1 MRCQELNDDV
11 QSQFM
16 KRNWCVKSIVLH
28 CVTNVSCKS
37 FVKSIRFSFLFF
49 SPRHRKYRSFSSSW
63 LIPLPFSASQCF
75 LLPSSPLPPPLSSL
89 IPPNYKLFPINFL
102 FAKLNHHL
110 LGLSLPSSYIL
121 ASSLDAS
128 SCRTWDR
135 YWRSVSASWRE
146 VGGLNICGRQS
157 APNERI

>member
-1 MRCQELNDDV
+1 
-11 QSQFM
+11 M
-16 KRNWCVKSIVLH
+16 KRNWVVKSIMLY
-28 CVTNVSCKS
+28 CVINVSCKS
-37 FVKSIRFSFLFF
+37 FAKSIRFSFLF
-49 SPRHRKYRSFSSSW
+49 HKATQVSF
-63 LIPLPFSASQCF
+63 F
-75 LLPSSPLPPPLSSL
+75 LFILAYPSSIDPLTMSPSPLLSFPPPLSC
-89 IPPNYKLFPINFL
+89 PNYKLFPINFL

-157 APNERI
+157 TPNERL